1 MNLQDTYNY
10 LKDRYGI
17 THSFSTFKK
26 NAETKGLDQEDCYLE
41 LIVSV
46 LVGMN
51 RTVEGVLEIKDE
63 INALNAEESIALEE
77 HIRSLELR
85 NETLE
90 QRAADA
96 EKDAEGAEKWLT
108 KANATNLSNRQLI
121 KSLRD
126 KNDTLK
132 SLYETENHDRIALQK
147 EGIRL
152 NIKLNKK
159 VEYSAAADKKIES
172 MRKGMLLL
180 NEDRNDWK
188 GVAIARRKVIDTKRV
203 EIGSLNRE
211 LYERHLKI
219 KELEKEVDSLKH
231 KSILSKLKK
240 VFGKGV

>member
-63 INALNAEESIALEE
+63 INALNAEESMALED

-96 EKDAEGAEKWLT
+96 EKDAEGQKKWLT

-152 NIKLNKK
+152 NIKLNKEVK
-159 VEYSAAADKKIES
+159 YSAAADKKIES
-172 MRKGMLLL
+172 MRKDMLLL

-219 KELEKEVDSLKH
+219 KELEKEADSLKH